1 MPDDFSS
8 STNPLRS
15 DRQEPAALATS
26 ATDDAL
32 ARACAAR
39 VQQWLSAAFDTHSP
53 DALLFAKLI
62 AAREVRG
69 EVALLGL
76 SHDALN
82 ALHQRHFASEPAP
95 LEDVAQRVHVI
106 TQPHAEFAVAMRALI
121 LQHASTVVHA
131 EDASCLASIIA
142 YACLRPDHL
151 WRDLGL
157 TGRDEVTA
165 MLTRYFPEL
174 VSRNVAN
181 LRWKK
186 FLAQQL
192 AWSQGREP
200 GPAPGCPGCE
210 DYGFC
215 FPDTP

>member
-1 MPDDFSS
+1 MPDDPSL
-8 STNPLRS
+8 STHSQRS
-15 DRQEPAALATS
+15 DTQARTASTTEDT
-26 ATDDAL
+26 L

-39 VQQWLSAAFDTHSP
+39 IQQWLSVALNTQSP

-69 EVALLGL
+69 EEALLGL
-76 SHDALN
+76 THDALH
-82 ALHQRHFASEPAP
+82 ALYKRHFASE
-95 LEDVAQRVHVI
+95 LAQISGIAQQVHII
-106 TQPHAEFAVAMRALI
+106 TQPHAEFAAAMRALI
-121 LQHASTVVHA
+121 LQHASTTVHA
-131 EDASCLASIIA
+131 DDARCLASIIA
-142 YACLRPDHL
+142 HACLRPDHL

-174 VSRNVAN
+174 VTLNTAN

-186 FLAQQL
+186 FFAQQL
-192 AWSQGREP
+192 ALSLGKEP

-210 DYGFC
+210 DYAYC
-215 FPDTP
+215 FPTTP